1 MGLDK
6 FEHVTKEIDG
16 INYRVIEAT
25 ISKDRADFLTQL
37 LTHNNVPTF
46 LESNPVKEGEAQTY
60 NLLTP
65 QLTFNPVVKV
75 YNRELRTLEGHRV
88 TPDIWNQLTDK
99 PEPNYWDISKKEFLK
114 K

>member
-16 INYRVIEAT
+16 INYRVIEAN
-25 ISKDRADFLTQL
+25 ISKDRADFLIQL
-37 LTHNNVPTF
+37 LTHNSVPTF
-46 LESNPVKEGEAQTY
+46 LENNPAKEGEASTY

-75 YNRELRTLEGHRV
+75 YNRELRTLDGYHV

-99 PEPNYWDISKKEFLK
+99 PEPNYWDLSKKEFLK